1 METRE
6 GKKWERYGYILAL
19 NLYFKLPFSKMS
31 ARNPEIIKLANIMGR
46 TNNSICLPLK
56 ILLRSILSSNLATLK
71 ACKLE

>member
-31 ARNPEIIKLANIMGR
+31 ARNPEIIKLANIMER